1 MTVPIVNAYI
11 NFSTGPS
18 FAQSFILD
26 TGILDVNVLADS
38 AAIIVDVFGDQTDRA
53 VKFLAAHIIAIQ
65 LAQMG
70 IQIGA
75 TDGKVYGEG
84 LDATQYGQEFKRMTN
99 NLPLSSVG
107 FVV

>member
-1 MTVPIVNAYI
+1 MAVTYASFLERFPEFTPHPSGIVN
-11 NFSTGPS
+11 G
-18 FAQSFILD
+18 
-26 TGILDVNVLADS
+26 
-38 AAIIVDVFGDQTDRA
+38 AISEATFDASEDVFGGQTDRA

-84 LDATQYGQEFKRMTN
+84 LDASQYGQEFKRMLN
-99 NLPLSSVG
+99 SLPDSAVG

>member
-1 MTVPIVNAYI
+1 MAVTYASFVERFPEFTPHPSGIVNGAI
-11 NFSTGPS
+11 SE
-18 FAQSFILD
+18 AA
-26 TGILDVNVLADS
+26 ADIS
-38 AAIIVDVFGDQTDRA
+38 SDVFGTNADRA

-70 IQIGA
+70 VQIGA

-84 LDATQYGQEFKRMTN
+84 LDATQYGQEYKRMLN
-99 NLPLSSVG
+99 SLSASTIG

>member
-1 MTVPIVNAYI
+1 MIMAVTLSGFLERFPEFEPHPSGIVNGAI
-11 NFSTGPS
+11 TEAS
-18 FAQSFILD
+18 A
-26 TGILDVNVLADS
+26 DVSED
-38 AAIIVDVFGDQTDRA
+38 IFGSQTDRA
-53 VKFLAAHIIAIQ
+53 TKHLAAHIVAIQ

-84 LDATQYGQEFKRMTN
+84 LDATQYGQEFKRMLNT
-99 NLPLSSVG
+99 LPSSSVG